1 MEHMGYIYVLHFE
14 ILAAVFHNPRQSI
27 TVEKSDLLAA
37 HVSTLSQHFMAGHTS
52 GIGINPN
59 KGLYINMW
67 PRKDCLQSGRNILR
81 QNKAS
86 ETRTGSRGK
95 FAQHKAS
102 RSRAQGHYLYLFGN
116 IKGNISSMKTHPTH
130 SLLFLRSSP
139 VPDCP
144 YHCPGMVLVRLL
156 ADAEDTTKGGTL
168 HKKLQQA
175 IEDQG
180 WNPGSKQKVEKKLIP
195 HIQSISIGIEYGMF
209 FSNLNIAYGMFF
221 RFSNSEIMGRL
232 QTSIME

>member
-1 MEHMGYIYVLHFE
+1 MYSIFTYTWVIYGVNVGKYSSTMEHMGYIYVLHFE

-52 GIGINPN
+52 GIGVNPN

-81 QNKAS
+81 QNKVS

-102 RSRAQGHYLYLFGN
+102 RSRARGHCLYLFGN
-116 IKGNISSMKTHPTH
+116 IKHENPSDTLPSFPEEFPGPRLPLPLPRHGFSSA
-130 SLLFLRSSP
+130 
-139 VPDCP
+139 V
-144 YHCPGMVLVRLL
+144 
-156 ADAEDTTKGGTL
+156 
-168 HKKLQQA
+168 
-175 IEDQG
+175 G
-180 WNPGSKQKVEKKLIP
+180 WCRRYNQRRDV
-195 HIQSISIGIEYGMF
+195 
-209 FSNLNIAYGMFF
+209 A
-221 RFSNSEIMGRL
+221 
-232 QTSIME
+232 